1 MPELEND
8 PLYATNDLRCENFD
22 SFTETDERV
31 HEEKRFRVA
40 FEAFHAVRDP
50 ASPILLPLEALSN
63 EQFLTRDMAIT
74 IDDVNVGK
82 YKSFG
87 IPIKF
92 SETPG
97 GIQKSSPLLGE
108 NTEEV
113 LRSVGYSD
121 AEIRELI
128 DEEIIG
134 IPETDG
140 AEG

>member
-1 MPELEND
+1 
-8 PLYATNDLRCENFD
+8 
-22 SFTETDERV
+22 
-31 HEEKRFRVA
+31 
-40 FEAFHAVRDP
+40 
-50 ASPILLPLEALSN
+50 
-63 EQFLTRDMAIT
+63 MAIT